1 LHASFGGNA
10 PIAVTLTP
18 VMRSSVLLMT
28 SIILDDIDH
37 SFAANKLA
45 PLPVTALSETLLAP
59 LHGHHVV
66 KQSKDSRNY
75 PATPITPS
83 NQNFAEIRAQLSVL
97 GLIERSAVDF
107 KLKFWPHTLLFSKAG
122 PTVARSLPRIQ
133 DPTKRE
139 KEIRNISNCM

>member
-1 LHASFGGNA
+1 
-10 PIAVTLTP
+10 
-18 VMRSSVLLMT
+18 MT

-45 PLPVTALSETLLAP
+45 PLPVTALSETLLVP

-97 GLIERSAVDF
+97 ADRALSRRLQTQVLAPYASVFKGRADSGPLSASNSRSNEAGKGNKEHFELHVSTYIEYCIILEGDN
-107 KLKFWPHTLLFSKAG
+107 FS
-122 PTVARSLPRIQ
+122 
-133 DPTKRE
+133 
-139 KEIRNISNCM
+139 